1 MSISH
6 AHNEKEKF
14 RGKVNL
20 KNNDILEKKM
30 VVGKERKNRIRR
42 VI

>member
-20 KNNDILEKKM
+20 KNNDIFEKKWSL
-30 VVGKERKNRIRR
+30 ERKEKTE
-42 VI
+42 